1 MSGDVSLLGDDD
13 TSETTSEDTG
23 KETTET
29 TSTDITV
36 KSEKPASLPDE
47 YWDTEK
53 NAVKTDDLLKAYEA
67 EKTKALGLRK
77 KLSTGSQNAPKD
89 IDGYKLEWDDEETP
103 LAEDDNFVSV
113 FKEIAHENKL
123 NQEQF
128 NGLLKSFHKSY
139 KEGKLEKSEEQTQ
152 EEIQQWQQEEQKR
165 LGPDHKKITDGY
177 KGWGRQYVQN
187 GVLTED
193 EYKEFLKIPAS
204 AEHMK
209 IMTKIKSAAG
219 FVNDIPTNGVSVDGS
234 KTREE
239 IDALIAHPDYG
250 DETKGAGLRKTVEN
264 YFKTLHPS

>member
-1 MSGDVSLLGDDD
+1 MSDATLLGEDDVKD
-13 TSETTSEDTG
+13 EATAEGSTTES
-23 KETTET
+23 KETVD
-29 TSTDITV
+29 TDITI
-36 KSEKPASLPDE
+36 KPEKPSSLPDE
-47 YWDTEK
+47 YWDADK
-53 NAVKTDDLLKAYEA
+53 NAVKTDDLIKAYEA
-67 EKTKALGLRK
+67 EKNKALGLRK
-77 KLSTGSQNAPKD
+77 KLSTGSQNAPKEVS
-89 IDGYKLEWDDEETP
+89 GYKLEWDDEETP
-103 LAEDDNFVSV
+103 LSDDDNFVSV
-113 FKEIAHENKL
+113 FKEIAYENKL

-152 EEIQQWQQEEQKR
+152 EEIRQWQLEEQRR

-187 GVLTED
+187 GVLTEE

-209 IMTKIKSAAG
+209 IMTKIKNAAG
-219 FVNDIPTNGVSVDGS
+219 FINDIPTNGVSVDGS

-250 DETKGAGLRKTVEN
+250 DEIKGAPLRKEVEKF
-264 YFKTLHPS
+264 FKNLHPN